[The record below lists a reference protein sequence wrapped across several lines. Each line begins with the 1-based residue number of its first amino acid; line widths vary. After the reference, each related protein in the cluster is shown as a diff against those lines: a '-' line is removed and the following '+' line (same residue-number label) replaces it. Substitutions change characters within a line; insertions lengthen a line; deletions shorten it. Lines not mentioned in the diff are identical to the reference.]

1 VPWPYSAGGPRPII
15 GRIGAGHYPRSVLTY
30 LVVAAHPDD
39 PDFGVAGTAARL
51 ASEGHAVH
59 YLMCTSGDA
68 GSDDP
73 AIPPAELIRVREAE
87 QEAAGRI
94 LGLSG
99 VHFLRFPDGELEPTL
114 QLRKAIVRV
123 MRRLKADV
131 VICQDPRSLV
141 DDDNTY
147 LNHPDHRAAG
157 QAALDAAFP
166 AAGNPSAFRDLL
178 AEGLPAH
185 KVQEVWLMFA
195 GGPQVNHWVDITE
208 TIEQKIGA
216 LEAHVSQMGEWA
228 TSGGLRREML
238 KWAAEAAAKHGL
250 GFKYAE
256 GFQRI
261 VLEGEQTRPPEA
273 AAIESQ
279 AEEQ

>member
-1 VPWPYSAGGPRPII
+1 
-15 GRIGAGHYPRSVLTY
+15 VLTY

-59 YLMCTSGDA
+59 YVMCTSGDA

-73 AIPPAELIRVREAE
+73 TIPPEDLIRTREAE
-87 QEAAGRI
+87 QQTAGRI

-99 VHFLRFPDGELEPTL
+99 VHFLRYPDGELQPSLE
-114 QLRKAIVRV
+114 LRKALVRE

-131 VICQDPRSLV
+131 VLCQDPRSIV
-141 DDDNTY
+141 DDDSTY

-178 AEGLPAH
+178 AEGLDAH
-185 KVQEVWLMFA
+185 KVREVWLYFT
-195 GGPQVNHWVDITE
+195 GGQHVNHWVDITD

-216 LEAHVSQMGEWA
+216 LEAHASQIGEWA
-228 TSGGLRREML
+228 SSGGLRREML
-238 KWAAEAAAKHGL
+238 KWGAETATKHNL
-250 GFKYAE
+250 GYKYAE

-261 VLEGEQTRPPEA
+261 TLVSDEAQPPEA
-273 AAIESQ
+273 AAVEAQ
-279 AEEQ
+279 AEA

>member
-1 VPWPYSAGGPRPII
+1 VA
-15 GRIGAGHYPRSVLTY
+15 TY
-30 LVVAAHPDD
+30 LVVVAHPDD

-51 ASEGHAVH
+51 AKEGHAVH

-68 GSDDP
+68 GSEDP
-73 AIPPAELIRVREAE
+73 SIPPEELMRLREAE
-87 QEAAGRI
+87 QQVAGRI
-94 LGLSG
+94 LGLTE

-114 QLRKAIVRV
+114 ALRKAIVRV
-123 MRRLKADV
+123 MRRIKADV
-131 VICQDPRSLV
+131 VMAPDPRALV
-141 DDDNTY
+141 DEEGTY

-185 KVQEVWLMFA
+185 KVKEVWLFFVA
-195 GGPQVNHWVDITE
+195 AQYVNHWVDISD

-216 LEAHVSQMGEWA
+216 LEAHVSQMGDWA
-228 TSGGLRREML
+228 SSGGLRTEML
-238 KWAAEAAAKHGL
+238 KWAEDTARRHNLE
-250 GFKYAE
+250 FKYAE

-261 VLEGEQTRPPEA
+261 VLVHEQETSPEA
-273 AAIESQ
+273 AAVEAQ
-279 AEEQ
+279 AEPSSTPGGSSPLGSGSMAQ

>member
-1 VPWPYSAGGPRPII
+1 MA
-15 GRIGAGHYPRSVLTY
+15 TY

-51 ASEGHAVH
+51 AREGHAVH
-59 YLMCTSGDA
+59 YLMLTSGDA

-73 AIPPAELIRVREAE
+73 TIAPIELIRAREAE
-87 QEAAGRI
+87 QEASGRI

-99 VHFLRFPDGELEPTL
+99 VHFLRFPDGELQPTL
-114 QLRKAIVRV
+114 ELRKAIVRV

-131 VICQDPRSLV
+131 VMCQDPRSLV
-141 DDDNTY
+141 DDDSTY

-178 AEGLPAH
+178 AEGLEAH
-185 KVQEVWLMFA
+185 KVREVWLYFTS
-195 GGPQVNHWVDITE
+195 GSLVNHWVDIGE
-208 TIEQKIGA
+208 TIEQKVSA
-216 LEAHVSQMGEWA
+216 LEAHVSQIGEWA
-228 TSGGLRREML
+228 SSGALRREMFR
-238 KWAAEAAAKHGL
+238 WAEETASRSKLEC
-250 GFKYAE
+250 KYAE

-261 VLEGEQTRPPEA
+261 VLASEAREEEREPEA
-273 AAIESQ
+273 AAALEAQ
-279 AEEQ
+279 TET

>member
-1 VPWPYSAGGPRPII
+1 MV
-15 GRIGAGHYPRSVLTY
+15 TY

-68 GSDDP
+68 GSEDP
-73 AIPPAELIRVREAE
+73 SVPPEELVRTREAE
-87 QEAAGRI
+87 QQAAGRV

-114 QLRKAIVRV
+114 ELRKAIVRH
-123 MRRLKADV
+123 MRKRGADIV
-131 VICQDPRSLV
+131 LCQDPRSLF
-141 DDDNTY
+141 DDDGTY

-178 AEGLPAH
+178 AEGLQPH
-185 KVQEVWLMFA
+185 KVREVWLYFTSA
-195 GGPQVNHWVDITE
+195 HQVNHWVDVSA
-208 TIEQKIGA
+208 TIEQKIQA
-216 LEAHVSQMGEWA
+216 LEAHASQIGDWA
-228 TSGGLRREML
+228 SSGGLRRQML
-238 KWAAEAAAKHGL
+238 EWAAEAAIRHNL

-256 GFQRI
+256 GFRRI
-261 VLEGEQTRPPEA
+261 VLIADEERPAEA
-273 AAIESQ
+273 AALETQSG
-279 AEEQ
+279 E